1 MRKIAIVTAS
11 NTPYLPLLEGMLA
24 SIGGGGGAS
33 WRNSISASST
43 WG

>member
-11 NTPYLPLLEGMLA
+11 NTSYLPLLEGMLA
-24 SIGGGGGAS
+24 SIGGGGG
-33 WRNSISASST
+33 WRNSTSASSI

>member
-24 SIGGGGGAS
+24 SIGGGG

-43 WG
+43 LG

>member
-11 NTPYLPLLEGMLA
+11 NDLYLPLLEGMLA
-24 SIGGGGGAS
+24 SIGGGRG